1 MRVHHHVHLKLAF
14 ALWGIV
20 GLSLFI
26 VGIVFLTV
34 GESGLHPV
42 QAGLLVFGIALGI
55 AKSRFVL
62 NKIARKNIK
71 RIFSLPQRSH
81 VLSTFSLRSWILVL
95 AMILLGRLIRFLGAP
110 YPVIGVIYV
119 AVGFGLALSSRRYL
133 FDGPSIQESS
143 QESGQVAEPTG
154 TS

>member
-14 ALWGIV
+14 VLWGIV

-26 VGIVFLTV
+26 VGIAFLTV
-34 GESGLHPV
+34 GESGLDPLR
-42 QAGLLVFGIALGI
+42 AGLLAAGIALGI

-71 RIFSLPQRSH
+71 RIFTLPQKSH
-81 VLSTFSLRSWILVL
+81 VLSTFSIRSWILVL

-133 FDGPSIQESS
+133 FDGPSIEQSGEK
-143 QESGQVAEPTG
+143 SGQVAEPKG
-154 TS
+154 SP